1 MEQPEGAQMTLF
13 ILFVFGVLTVALY
26 WMHLNSGDMEKLD
39 IFTVFYFIAI
49 TMLIGALLLKAS
61 T

>member
-1 MEQPEGAQMTLF
+1 MTLF